1 VYIYIIY
8 RRQKAPVSWLET
20 INRQLTK
27 ENGGVPPSR
36 RRVWQYAAQEIQRME
51 NLDRGRQDPTWLLK
65 QWSLRKSQVQRAL
78 EQEEAEQK
86 SHMTRANKLQQRAE
100 DMETE
105 LLQLRVAKERSVSVA
120 MTSLAALH
128 QCQAQEQARQAGAPG
143 PTLLRWERC
152 ARQSLKNRARGHLLR
167 YFGRKRRKLRKLLSV
182 HGGGVH
188 GKVSDMLAYADVLRR
203 QVATLGALRTG
214 VTQLQTLYA
223 AADTKLQD
231 LKDENDASEDMLAA
245 LRALEVQMHEA
256 MADVLERTKF
266 YSSVEDGFAEQV
278 ASRAYRERAQTQL
291 ALNVAS
297 SAEDK
302 VKRLNLENQR
312 LLQECAALRQQQE
325 IKDTSIAQADM
336 L

>member
-1 VYIYIIY
+1 M
-8 RRQKAPVSWLET
+8 
-20 INRQLTK
+20 
-27 ENGGVPPSR
+27 PPSR
-36 RRVWQYAAQEIQRME
+36 MRVWQYAAQEIQRME

-65 QWSLRKSQVQRAL
+65 QWSLRKSQVQREM

-100 DMETE
+100 DMEKE
-105 LLQLRVAKERSVSVA
+105 LLHLRVAKERSVSVA

-128 QCQAQEQARQAGAPG
+128 QCQAKEQAGAPR
-143 PTLLRWERC
+143 PTLLKWERC
-152 ARQSLKNRARGHLLR
+152 ARQSLKKRARGHLLR

-182 HGGGVH
+182 YGGGMH
-188 GKVSDMLAYADVLRR
+188 GKVRDMLAYADVLRR

-214 VTQLQTLYA
+214 MTQLQTLYA
-223 AADTKLQD
+223 AADKKLQD

-256 MADVLERTKF
+256 MADVMERTKF

-278 ASRAYRERAQTQL
+278 ASRAYMERTQTQL

-302 VKRLNLENQR
+302 VKRLNVENQR
-312 LLQECAALRQQQE
+312 LLRECAALRQQQE

-336 L
+336 LKNSHSLAT

>member
-1 VYIYIIY
+1 
-8 RRQKAPVSWLET
+8 
-20 INRQLTK
+20 
-27 ENGGVPPSR
+27 
-36 RRVWQYAAQEIQRME
+36 ME

-86 SHMTRANKLQQRAE
+86 SHMTRASKLQQRAE

-128 QCQAQEQARQAGAPG
+128 QCQAQEQARQAGTPG

-188 GKVSDMLAYADVLRR
+188 GKVRDMLAYADVLRR

-214 VTQLQTLYA
+214 MTQLQTLYA

-336 L
+336 LKKSQSLATEFGDLILSILEYI